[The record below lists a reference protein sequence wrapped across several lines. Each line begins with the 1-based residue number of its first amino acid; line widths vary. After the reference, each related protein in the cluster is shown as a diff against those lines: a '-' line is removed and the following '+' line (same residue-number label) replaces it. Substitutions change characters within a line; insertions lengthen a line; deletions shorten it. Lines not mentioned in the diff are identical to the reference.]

1 MLIKTIIFGGV
12 LALLC
17 SYFGPYRESELQIKR
32 FSIPLLPRNC
42 QMNLNNVYRES
53 ELQIKRFS
61 IPVLPRNCQM
71 NLNNV
76 LSFSELFL
84 SK

>member
-32 FSIPLLPRNC
+32 FSIP
-42 QMNLNNVYRES
+42 
-53 ELQIKRFS
+53 
-61 IPVLPRNCQM
+61 VLPRNCQM

-76 LSFSELFL
+76 LSFSELF
-84 SK
+84 